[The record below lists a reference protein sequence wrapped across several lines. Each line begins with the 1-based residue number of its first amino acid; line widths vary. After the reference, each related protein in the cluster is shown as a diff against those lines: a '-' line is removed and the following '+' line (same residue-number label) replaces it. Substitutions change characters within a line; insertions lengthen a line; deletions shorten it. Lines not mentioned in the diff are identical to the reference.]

1 MDKLIKKIDI
11 LDCTLRDGSYA
22 IDYQFTAED
31 TAIIASGLEDAGFR
45 FIEIG
50 HGLGLNASSSKYGAS
65 ASTDKE
71 YLEAASSVIKKSK
84 YGMFFIP
91 GIGRIQ
97 DIDIASKYGM
107 GFIRIGTNAIEIEKA
122 EQYIKKSKNVGMMVF
137 SNLMKSYALPINDFI
152 KKAKLAKDYGAD
164 VIVVVD
170 SAGGMLPDEVNA
182 YISSV
187 VNDVDTIVGFHGHNN
202 LQLAIANTIEAVKA
216 GATIVDSS
224 LQGMGRSAGNAQTEL
239 LIIALERLGYNIN
252 INLFKAM
259 DLGEKIVR
267 PIMGGEKGID
277 SISATLG
284 YAQFHSSF
292 LKTIYKVAQKHHVDP
307 RDLIIGTSKIDKNNI
322 KEELAEEIALKTKK
336 EINYSRPFWNIN
348 YNFKNIDFKNK
359 TLSNITKTV
368 VSELVSLSKK
378 TGKQSIF
385 TIAGTLNKNMKS
397 STFPFIRENIGCIIG
412 NAEVVSTEQAIEIAN
427 SIDGYI
433 DYILVDVSNQNSHFQ
448 DLYKNINNIVKKSIV
463 LSYKDSDANVNA
475 VDSFLAQI
483 LYDIANVR
491 IIIVGNNSM
500 SEKLSV
506 KLKERGAT
514 VIKKDKNAVLESGT
528 ADVIV
533 AFTPYEY
540 SISISMV
547 QSLIKNGIIID
558 AGPRCIRK
566 DVIEYI
572 NSTGLQMYSID
583 MRAGLSGE
591 VINVLETYEL
601 TNKIIG
607 KRQINGVNTVAGGYV
622 GKKGDI
628 VVDSIAIPSR
638 VIGVADGRGKLI
650 AADKISPYIDSIK
663 KVRLGIAEERYTR
676 KILKY

>member
-1 MDKLIKKIDI
+1 MDKLTKKIDI

-50 HGLGLNASSSKYGAS
+50 HGLGLNASSSEYGIS
-65 ASTDKE
+65 ASTDEE

-91 GIGRIQ
+91 EIGRIQ
-97 DIDIASKYGM
+97 DIDIAANYGM

-122 EQYIKKSKNVGMMVF
+122 EQYIKKSKKVGMMVF

-164 VIVVVD
+164 VIVIVD

-182 YISSV
+182 YVSRV
-187 VNDVDTIVGFHGHNN
+187 VNDVDIIVGFHGHNN

-216 GATIVDSS
+216 GAIIVDSS

-239 LIIALERLGYNIN
+239 LIMVLERLGYNIN
-252 INLFKAM
+252 IDLFKAM
-259 DLGEKIVR
+259 DLGEKIVK
-267 PIMGGEKGID
+267 PMMGGEKGID

-292 LKTIYKVAQKHHVDP
+292 LKIIYKIAQKYNVDP
-307 RDLIIGTSKIDKNNI
+307 RDLIIRTSEIEKNII
-322 KEELAEEIALKTKK
+322 KEELVEDLASKVKK
-336 EINYSRPFWNIN
+336 ETNDSRLFWNIN
-348 YNFKNIDFKNK
+348 YNFKNINFENK
-359 TLSNITKTV
+359 TLSNIAKTV
-368 VSELVSLSKK
+368 ALELVSLSKK
-378 TGKQSIF
+378 TGKQSLF
-385 TIAGTLNKNMKS
+385 TIAGTLNKNMKNS
-397 STFPFIRENIGCIIG
+397 SFPFIRQNIAYIIG
-412 NAEVVSTEQAIEIAN
+412 NAEVVSISQAIEIAN

-433 DYILVDVSNQNSHFQ
+433 DYILVDVDNQNGHFQ
-448 DLYKNINNIVKKSIV
+448 DLYKNINNTVKKSIV
-463 LSYKDSDANVNA
+463 LPYKDSDAHVNA

-483 LYDIANVR
+483 LYNIINIR

-506 KLKERGAT
+506 KLKERGAV
-514 VIKKDKNAVLESGT
+514 VINKDKNAVLESET

-533 AFTPYEY
+533 ALTPYEY
-540 SISISMV
+540 SVSISMV
-547 QSLIKNGIIID
+547 KSLTKNGIIID
-558 AGPRCIRK
+558 AGPGCIRK

-572 NSTGLQMYSID
+572 NNAGICMYRID

-591 VINVLETYEL
+591 VINVIETYEL
-601 TNKIIG
+601 TSKIMG
-607 KRQINGVNTVAGGYV
+607 KRQINSVNIVAGGYI

-628 VVDSIAIPSR
+628 VVDSIATPSR
-638 VIGVADGRGKLI
+638 VIGVADGKGKLI
-650 AADKISPYIDSIK
+650 AVEDISQYVDLIK
-663 KVRLGIAEERYTR
+663 KVKLGIAEERYAR
-676 KILKY
+676 KF

>member
-1 MDKLIKKIDI
+1 MDRSTKKIDI

-50 HGLGLNASSSKYGAS
+50 HGLGLNASSPEYGIS

-97 DIDIASKYGM
+97 DIDIAAGYGM
-107 GFIRIGTNAIEIEKA
+107 GFIRIGTNVTETEKA
-122 EQYIKKSKNVGMMVF
+122 EQYIKRSKEAGMMVF
-137 SNLMKSYALPINDFI
+137 SNLMKSYALPIDDFI

-164 VIVVVD
+164 VIVIVD
-170 SAGGMLPDEVNA
+170 SAGGMLPDEVNT
-182 YISSV
+182 YVSRVI
-187 VNDVDTIVGFHGHNN
+187 NDVDITAGFHGHNN

-224 LQGMGRSAGNAQTEL
+224 LQGMGRSSGNAQTEL
-239 LIIALERLGYNIN
+239 LIIVLEKLGYNLN
-252 INLFKAM
+252 IDLFKAM
-259 DLGEKIVR
+259 DLGEKIVK
-267 PIMGGEKGID
+267 PMMGGEKGID

-292 LKTIYKVAQKHHVDP
+292 LKIIYKIAQKHSIDP
-307 RDLIIGTSKIDKNNI
+307 RDLIIRTGEVEKTNI
-322 KEELAEEIALKTKK
+322 KEELVEKLASEVKK
-336 EINYSRPFWNIN
+336 ETNDSRLFWNIN

-359 TLSNITKTV
+359 TLSNIAKTV
-368 VSELVSLSKK
+368 ALEIVSLSKK
-378 TGKQSIF
+378 IGKQSLF
-385 TIAGTLNKNMKS
+385 TIAGTLNKKMKNS
-397 STFPFIRENIGCIIG
+397 SFPFIRQNIAYIIG
-412 NAEVVSTEQAIEIAN
+412 NAEVASVNQAIEIAK

-433 DYILVDVSNQNSHFQ
+433 DYILVDVDNQNSYFK
-448 DLYKNINNIVKKSIV
+448 DLYKNIKNTVKKSTV
-463 LSYKDSDANVNA
+463 LPYKDSDAHVNA
-475 VDSFLAQI
+475 IDSFLAQI
-483 LYDIANVR
+483 LYDITNIR
-491 IIIVGNNSM
+491 IIIIGNNSM

-506 KLKERGAT
+506 KLKERGAV
-514 VIKKDKNAVLESGT
+514 VIKKDKNAVLENET

-533 AFTPYEY
+533 ALTPYKY
-540 SISISMV
+540 SVSRSMV
-547 QSLIKNGIIID
+547 QSLTKNGIIID
-558 AGPRCIRK
+558 AGPGCIKK

-572 NSTGLQMYSID
+572 NNAGICMYRID

-591 VINVLETYEL
+591 VINVIETYEL
-601 TNKIIG
+601 ASKIMG
-607 KRQINGVNTVAGGYV
+607 RRQINNINIVAGGYI

-628 VVDSIAIPSR
+628 VVDSIAAPSR
-638 VIGVADGRGKLI
+638 VIGVADGKGKLI
-650 AADKISPYIDSIK
+650 AVDDISQYTDLIK
-663 KVRLGIAEERYTR
+663 KVKLGIAKERYSR
-676 KILKY
+676 KF

>member
-1 MDKLIKKIDI
+1 MDKLTKKIDI

-50 HGLGLNASSSKYGAS
+50 HGLGLNASSSEYGIS
-65 ASTDKE
+65 ASTDEE
-71 YLEAASSVIKKSK
+71 YLEAASSVIKNSK

-97 DIDIASKYGM
+97 DIDIAANYGM

-122 EQYIKKSKNVGMMVF
+122 EQYIKRSKNVGMMVF
-137 SNLMKSYALPINDFI
+137 SNLMKSYALPINDFV

-164 VIVVVD
+164 VVVIVD
-170 SAGGMLPDEVNA
+170 SAGGMLPTEVNA
-182 YISSV
+182 YVSSV
-187 VNDVDTIVGFHGHNN
+187 VNDVDIIVGFHGHNN

-216 GATIVDSS
+216 GASIVDSS

-239 LIIALERLGYNIN
+239 LIMVLERLGYNIN
-252 INLFKAM
+252 IDLFKAM
-259 DLGEKIVR
+259 DLGEKIVK
-267 PIMGGEKGID
+267 PMMGGEKGID

-292 LKTIYKVAQKHHVDP
+292 LKIIYKIAQKYNVDP
-307 RDLIIGTSKIDKNNI
+307 RDLIIRTSEIEKNDI
-322 KEELAEEIALKTKK
+322 KEELVEGLASKVKK
-336 EINYSRPFWNIN
+336 EINDSRLSWNIN
-348 YNFKNIDFKNK
+348 YNFKNIDFENM
-359 TLSNITKTV
+359 TLSNIAKTV
-368 VSELVSLSKK
+368 ALELVSLSKK
-378 TGKQSIF
+378 TGKQSLF
-385 TIAGTLNKNMKS
+385 TIAGTLNKNMKNS
-397 STFPFIRENIGCIIG
+397 SFPFIRQNIAYIIG
-412 NAEVVSTEQAIEIAN
+412 NAEVVSISQAIEIAN

-433 DYILVDVSNQNSHFQ
+433 DYILVDVDNQNGYFQ
-448 DLYKNINNIVKKSIV
+448 DLYKNINNTVKKSIV
-463 LSYKDSDANVNA
+463 LPYKDSDAHVNA
-475 VDSFLAQI
+475 VDSFIAQI
-483 LYDIANVR
+483 LYDIINVR

-506 KLKERGAT
+506 KLKERGAV
-514 VIKKDKNAVLESGT
+514 VIKKDKNAVLESET

-540 SISISMV
+540 SVSISMV
-547 QSLIKNGIIID
+547 QSLTKNSIIID
-558 AGPRCIRK
+558 AGPGCIRK

-572 NSTGLQMYSID
+572 NSAGIRMYRID

-591 VINVLETYEL
+591 VINVIETYEL
-601 TNKIIG
+601 ASKIMG
-607 KRQINGVNTVAGGYV
+607 KRQINSINIVAGGYI

-628 VVDSIAIPSR
+628 VVDSIATPSR
-638 VIGVADGRGKLI
+638 VIGVADGKGKLI
-650 AADKISPYIDSIK
+650 AVDDISQYVDLIK
-663 KVRLGIAEERYTR
+663 KVRLGIAEERYAR
-676 KILKY
+676 KF